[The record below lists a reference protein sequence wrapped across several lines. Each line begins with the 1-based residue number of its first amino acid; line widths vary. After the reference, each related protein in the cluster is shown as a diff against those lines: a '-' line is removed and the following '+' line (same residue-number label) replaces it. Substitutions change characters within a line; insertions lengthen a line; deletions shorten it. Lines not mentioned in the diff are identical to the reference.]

1 TLSPEVPVAGQK
13 EEVTISGKFAED
25 ITESTEIAIAFVDM
39 GRTPLADPAKFP
51 ACTGSGCSI
60 KAGEQYTKTVEI
72 QAPDSIP
79 NLSFLMIA
87 MGNSNTD
94 VIGCAYAE
102 V

>member
-1 TLSPEVPVAGQK
+1 MSPDGSMSQPPLLQVTLSPEVPVAGLK
-13 EEVTISGKFAED
+13 DKVTISGKFAED
-25 ITESTEIAIAFVDM
+25 ITET
-39 GRTPLADPAKFP
+39 KFP

-60 KAGEQYTKTVEI
+60 KAGDQYAKTVEI
-72 QAPDSIP
+72 QAPGSIP
-79 NLSFLMIA
+79 HLSFMMIA